1 MKLLLITDIYD
12 LGKKKHNCH
21 WCNHIVNL
29 FDEINKWHVFHIP
42 LKYAE
47 LLLFDEINK
56 WHVFHIPLKY
66 AELLCL

>member
-47 LLLFDEINK
+47 LLRL
-56 WHVFHIPLKY
+56 
-66 AELLCL
+66 